1 MLDISVK
8 QMKYAVEIAH
18 CGSINQASQNLYV
31 TQSSLSKAILQ
42 KEDGVYMEEKTV
54 TLHPVL
60 ALHGYAIDFSQAPGK
75 STYRFCVKSG
85 EIEIHHHSYDG
96 IVGLWCLPPESG
108 DEEVKVLHT
117 GDEAEITFDSRV
129 HNSEPDYIEIANH
142 HYGKR
147 AVFSYSKVEKTA

>member
-60 ALHGYAIDFSQAPGK
+60 ALHGYAIDFSQDPGK
-75 STYRFCVKSG
+75 STY
-85 EIEIHHHSYDG
+85 
-96 IVGLWCLPPESG
+96 
-108 DEEVKVLHT
+108 
-117 GDEAEITFDSRV
+117 
-129 HNSEPDYIEIANH
+129 
-142 HYGKR
+142 
-147 AVFSYSKVEKTA
+147 

>member
-1 MLDISVK
+1 
-8 QMKYAVEIAH
+8 
-18 CGSINQASQNLYV
+18 
-31 TQSSLSKAILQ
+31 
-42 KEDGVYMEEKTV
+42 MEEKTV

-60 ALHGYAIDFSQAPGK
+60 ALHGYAIDFSQDPGK
-75 STYRFCVKSG
+75 STYRFCVKLG

-108 DEEVKVLHT
+108 DE
-117 GDEAEITFDSRV
+117 AEITFDSRV
-129 HNSEPDYIEIANH
+129 HDSEPDYIEIANH